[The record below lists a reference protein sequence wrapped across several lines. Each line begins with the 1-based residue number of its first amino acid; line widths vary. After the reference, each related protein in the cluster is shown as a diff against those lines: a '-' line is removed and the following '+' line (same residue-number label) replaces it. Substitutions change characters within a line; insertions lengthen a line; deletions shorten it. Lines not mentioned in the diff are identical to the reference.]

1 MKNFIFFHLQ
11 VELTHHSN
19 SNGDK
24 SGHQQQQHGKKQC
37 YRDSL
42 EGQDFVNK
50 VSRFEYMTHGG
61 SQNNQI
67 RSPERTKHQGR
78 SRSDERSPRSPPSAS
93 PNRSQTTFTL
103 TAVPRSPTLARKAI
117 IKTTQP
123 GSSVTV
129 TQLDENIT
137 ILNSRTI
144 KPPTDTTN
152 NRTQAEQVNHTPP
165 SGHQSRSKEVKR
177 SPFLSRRTP
186 SKSKSP
192 KRNQSPKS
200 SGGEN
205 SDVTN
210 NKSGGVLQSIKNALK
225 SPKLSRRSISKSPVR
240 RNPNISEHTENNNNN
255 KEPVPRDSEKSS
267 CSPLLS
273 RRKVSKSPNRKDPN
287 AKPPA
292 GDPKSI
298 AQRSPKLPRKS
309 GTSQQQQQQQQQ
321 ASGQPSSPKPHR
333 VQFTSPNGARP
344 NSGSYKSSS
353 SSGKSSPT
361 DPLKRN
367 SYPHTPSSPQNSFQS
382 EAFSVKVTPQSKGEG
397 ESSDLSRSSGGHS
410 ERTRS
415 ASPPGCFSLASE
427 SPSGGASTTSP
438 GSAGVLKSSKTI
450 SLSFKFPSPGSFGAN
465 PKDPDSP
472 GPNISVLRGPQSPD
486 STKCPTSPISPV
498 NSQGKA
504 PPPVL
509 PKPKNPK
516 NKKTVTQRS
525 ASPINLSAN
534 RPPTGKKTEEVTWE
548 NFKGEK
554 CFSKDT
560 AVTRVAVPGYEPQNQ
575 RRSKSSSD
583 NADVKSAPRIESLA
597 STASSSSFTSV
608 SSMSSGLS
616 NGNAVKMET
625 AKQQKETTGDTP
637 NGVGLQM
644 PTTTIVAA
652 TTPSHDALGN
662 SLSSKPETGT
672 SPPSRV
678 AFGVKVL
685 PDPEELA
692 VFGSTSKEVKAH
704 RSPRDKSP
712 HVNFVDNTPKFPTAE
727 LLEQSQSN
735 GEFKF
740 NGLHSNE
747 NQNKNNVH
755 SAMNDDIAAKH
766 ETACFDELEF
776 GELTDSQQDLRD
788 LHQRMVDERKEEQ
801 RMAERE
807 KQRLD
812 DILNMCAEYEK
823 QLERERLGLVA
834 NKRDSCDSLKS
845 EGSRNSMTKIKTNGS
860 LTMLATSPTLTH
872 KDGALTS
879 SWGRRS
885 SNSSASED
893 DLSGDNG
900 TIKRRPN
907 NSNNSHVVGL
917 DTHGT
922 SGISSG
928 TIGNNSTTATSGNIL
943 PLGNN
948 TNSSSI
954 DSSSTTNASANL
966 NSFSSA
972 LNYENVY
979 TTTPSPRRN
988 VPNYGQS
995 ISHDSAV
1002 KNRATLRSTD
1012 HREVSD
1018 LGMKLNLIG
1027 VSSPLSGKPEP
1038 WSPTDARDPNFD
1050 SSLTPVNLEIK
1061 EPITPTSSGIG
1072 TASNDS
1078 LDGTKVSWSWREIF
1092 FDEN

>member
-1 MKNFIFFHLQ
+1 MQ
-11 VELTHHSN
+11 VELAHHSNN

-24 SGHQQQQHGKKQC
+24 SGHHQQQHGKKHR

-61 SQNNQI
+61 SQNNQV
-67 RSPERTKHQGR
+67 RSPERTKVQG
-78 SRSDERSPRSPPSAS
+78 RSDERSPRSPSSAS

-123 GSSVTV
+123 GSSVKV

-144 KPPTDTTN
+144 KGPTDTTN
-152 NRTQAEQVNHTPP
+152 NSIQAEQVNHTPP

-200 SGGEN
+200 AGSEN
-205 SDVTN
+205 SDTTN

-240 RNPNISEHTENNNNN
+240 RNPKISEQTENNNNN

-309 GTSQQQQQQQQQ
+309 GTQQQQQQQ

-333 VQFTSPNGARP
+333 IQFTSPSGARP

-382 EAFSVKVTPQSKGEG
+382 EAFSVKVTPQSSKGEG
-397 ESSDLSRSSGGHS
+397 ESTDLSRSSGGHA

-427 SPSGGASTTSP
+427 SPSSGASPTSP
-438 GSAGVLKSSKTI
+438 SSAGVLKSSKTI
-450 SLSFKFPSPGSFGAN
+450 SLSFKFPSPSSFGAN

-472 GPNISVLRGPQSPD
+472 GPSISVLRGPQSPD
-486 STKCPTSPISPV
+486 STKGPTSPISPV

-516 NKKTVTQRS
+516 NKKTVTRRS

-534 RPPTGKKTEEVTWE
+534 RPPTGKKAEEVTWE

-560 AVTRVAVPGYEPQNQ
+560 AVTRVAVPGYEPQSQ
-575 RRSKSSSD
+575 RRSKSNSD

-625 AKQQKETTGDTP
+625 TKQQKEATGDTP
-637 NGVGLQM
+637 NGVGLPL
-644 PTTTIVAA
+644 PTTTTTTT
-652 TTPSHDALGN
+652 TTPSHDALG
-662 SLSSKPETGT
+662 SSPSSKPETGA

-685 PDPEELA
+685 PDPDELA

-727 LLEQSQSN
+727 LLEQSVSN

-740 NGLHSNE
+740 NGVHSNE

-755 SAMNDDIAAKH
+755 SAMSDDIAAKH

-776 GELTDSQQDLRD
+776 GDLTDSQQDLRD

-801 RMAERE
+801 RMAQME

-823 QLERERLGLVA
+823 QLERERLGIVA

-872 KDGALTS
+872 KDGPLTS
-879 SWGRRS
+879 LWGRRN

-907 NSNNSHVVGL
+907 NNNSNTNHVVGF
-917 DTHGT
+917 DTSAT
-922 SGISSG
+922 SGISSA
-928 TIGNNSTTATSGNIL
+928 TIGNNSTTTATSGNTL
-943 PLGNN
+943 PLGN
-948 TNSSSI
+948 TACS
-954 DSSSTTNASANL
+954 SSSTATANANL
-966 NSFSSA
+966 NSFSNA

-988 VPNYGQS
+988 QPSYGQS

-1002 KNRATLRSTD
+1002 RNRATPRSTE
-1012 HREVSD
+1012 HRDVSD
-1018 LGMKLNLIG
+1018 LGMRLNLIG
-1027 VSSPLSGKPEP
+1027 VSSPLAGKPEP

-1078 LDGTKVSWSWREIF
+1078 LDRTKVSCKLI
-1092 FDEN
+1092 

>member
-1 MKNFIFFHLQ
+1 MQRGITANTGFALLQ
-11 VELTHHSN
+11 VKLAHH

-24 SGHQQQQHGKKQC
+24 SGHQQQQQHGRKQR

-50 VSRFEYMTHGG
+50 VSRFEYMTHGV
-61 SQNNQI
+61 SQNNQVK
-67 RSPERTKHQGR
+67 SPERTKPQGR
-78 SRSDERSPRSPPSAS
+78 SKSDERSPRSPPSAS

-123 GSSVTV
+123 GSGVTV
-129 TQLDENIT
+129 TQLNENIT

-144 KPPTDTTN
+144 KTHPDTPN
-152 NRTQAEQVNHTPP
+152 KRTQAEQVNHTPP

-200 SGGEN
+200 SGTEN
-205 SDVTN
+205 SDTTN

-240 RNPNISEHTENNNNN
+240 RNPKISEHTEKNNNN

-298 AQRSPKLPRKS
+298 AQRSPKLSRKS
-309 GTSQQQQQQQQQ
+309 GTPQHQQQQQQQV
-321 ASGQPSSPKPHR
+321 SGQPSSPKPQR

-367 SYPHTPSSPQNSFQS
+367 SYPNTPSSPQNSFQS
-382 EAFSVKVTPQSKGEG
+382 EAFSVKVTPQSKVEG
-397 ESSDLSRSSGGHS
+397 ESSDLSRSSGGHA
-410 ERTRS
+410 ERTKS

-427 SPSGGASTTSP
+427 SPSSGASTTSP
-438 GSAGVLKSSKTI
+438 NSAGVLKSSKTI
-450 SLSFKFPSPGSFGAN
+450 SLSFKFPSPSSFGAN
-465 PKDPDSP
+465 PKDPVSP

-486 STKCPTSPISPV
+486 STNGPTSPVSPV

-516 NKKTVTQRS
+516 NKKTVTRRS

-560 AVTRVAVPGYEPQNQ
+560 AVTRVAVPGYEPQSQ

-625 AKQQKETTGDTP
+625 AKQQKEATGDKTP
-637 NGVGLQM
+637 NGVALPM
-644 PTTTIVAA
+644 PSTSTT
-652 TTPSHDALGN
+652 TTPSHDALG
-662 SLSSKPETGT
+662 SSPSSRPETGT
-672 SPPSRV
+672 SAPSRV

-685 PDPEELA
+685 PDPDELA

-712 HVNFVDNTPKFPTAE
+712 HVNFVDDTPKFPTAE
-727 LLEQSQSN
+727 LLEQSLSN

-740 NGLHSNE
+740 NGHRSNE

-766 ETACFDELEF
+766 ETACFDEVEF
-776 GELTDSQQDLRD
+776 GDLTDSQQDLRD

-801 RMAERE
+801 RMAEME

-823 QLERERLGLVA
+823 QLERERLGIVA

-872 KDGALTS
+872 KDGPLTS

-907 NSNNSHVVGL
+907 NSNNNHHVVGF
-917 DTHGT
+917 DTPGT
-922 SGISSG
+922 SGIPSG
-928 TIGNNSTTATSGNIL
+928 TIGNNSTSTSGNTL
-943 PLGNN
+943 PLGN
-948 TNSSSI
+948 TSSSSINSSS
-954 DSSSTTNASANL
+954 TATASANL

-979 TTTPSPRRN
+979 ATTPSPRRN
-988 VPNYGQS
+988 VPSYGQS
-995 ISHDSAV
+995 VSHDSAV
-1002 KNRATLRSTD
+1002 RNRATPRSTD
-1012 HREVSD
+1012 HRDVSD
-1018 LGMKLNLIG
+1018 LGMRLNLIG
-1027 VSSPLSGKPEP
+1027 VSSPLAGRPEP

-1050 SSLTPVNLEIK
+1050 TSLIPVNLEIK

-1078 LDGTKVSWSWREIF
+1078 LDRTKVSWELK
-1092 FDEN
+1092 